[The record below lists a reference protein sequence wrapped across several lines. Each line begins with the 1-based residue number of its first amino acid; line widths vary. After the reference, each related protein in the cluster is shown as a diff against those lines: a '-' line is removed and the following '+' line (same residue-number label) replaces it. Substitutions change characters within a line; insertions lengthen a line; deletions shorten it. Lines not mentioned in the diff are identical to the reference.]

1 MYRNFRTGFGSI
13 IADDMGLGKTLQVIT
28 LLQKMKDEGTLATKQ
43 AALYQ
48 ETLEQAIEG
57 IETTDRQSLF
67 VRQGLVL
74 QMILALKQICNR
86 PALFLKNRDFNLELS
101 GKTEMLPLLLESI
114 TESGQ
119 KVLVFYWCPLK
130 LFKSSKN

>member
-28 LLQKMKDEGTLATKQ
+28 LLQKMKDEGALTTKQ

-48 ETLEQAIEG
+48 ETLEQTIEG

-74 QMILALKQICNR
+74 QMILALK
-86 PALFLKNRDFNLELS
+86 
-101 GKTEMLPLLLESI
+101 
-114 TESGQ
+114 
-119 KVLVFYWCPLK
+119 
-130 LFKSSKN
+130 